1 MDDGEQKDDVD
12 IVAWFDATLDADHWF
27 GLHSIAPRDAAMLL
41 CQHHPRDTDFEGALN
56 GTNEEIRPD
65 DLRRLYERFEDDAQL
80 NPRSRK
86 LLDWVSLARDKKLK
100 YHSWVDKYL
109 IRKPDASTVEA
120 DVCEP
125 SAMSLGRVDSKDCL
139 AVTSG
144 WDLVEP
150 ERQRGYNVPLYRTLK
165 KARDDGRPI
174 PRAWE
179 VLEEWRQDLPQD
191 IEKIVTGG
199 FDYYTAD
206 GCTENVTLKA
216 LRIAIS
222 RMTRKRE

>member
-41 CQHHPRDTDFEGALN
+41 CQYHPRDMDFEEALN
-56 GTNEEIRPD
+56 GANEEIRPD

-86 LLDWVSLARDKKLK
+86 LLDWVNLAQDQKLK
-100 YHSWVDKYL
+100 YHSWINEYL
-109 IRKPDASTVEA
+109 VRKPGASNAKA

-125 SAMSLGRVDSKDCL
+125 SAISLGRVDPKDGI
-139 AVTSG
+139 AVNSG

-150 ERQRGYNVPLYRTLK
+150 VRQRGYNVALYRTLK
-165 KARDDGRPI
+165 KARNDGRPI
-174 PRAWE
+174 PKAWE

-191 IEKIVTGG
+191 IAKVLTDG
-199 FDYYTAD
+199 FDCYTTD
-206 GCTENVTLKA
+206 GGTESVTLNA

-222 RMTRKRE
+222 RMTCKRE